1 MSTQAKLIL
10 VHVCICIDHV
20 ASRLLTHERVISE
33 QLLADIASVRAADIH
48 MGTTLHILAKAG
60 LIKELTQALE
70 HESDNA
76 EVVVEPNQWLLHAFC
91 FF

>member
-1 MSTQAKLIL
+1 M
-10 VHVCICIDHV
+10 HVCICIDHV
-20 ASRLLTHERVISE
+20 ASRLLTCVRVISE
-33 QLLADIASVRAADIH
+33 QLLADIARAADIH

-76 EVVVEPNQWLLHAFC
+76 EDVVEPNQWLFHAFC